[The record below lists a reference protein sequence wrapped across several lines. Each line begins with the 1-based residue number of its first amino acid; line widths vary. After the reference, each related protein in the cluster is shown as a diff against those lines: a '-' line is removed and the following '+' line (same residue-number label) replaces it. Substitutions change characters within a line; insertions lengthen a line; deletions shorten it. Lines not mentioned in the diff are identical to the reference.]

1 MKTTLSERD
10 GNTVKLA
17 VEVSSDELREAFDA
31 RLKQLSREAQF
42 PGFRPGKAPAVMV
55 RQRLGDEAILVDAV
69 EEAMSGWFIAAM
81 AELGLNPVD
90 RPEIELDDDDLPSLD
105 KPLGFK
111 AAVTVMPD
119 VVLGEYKG
127 VKAPKDPAEVEDSE
141 VDNQMERLRNEFAE
155 LRPVSGRAVQK
166 GDFITAD
173 LRATL
178 DGQPAEDLE
187 ASDFVFEI
195 GGGRVFEEVEEQV
208 VGMNADEEKTF
219 PLTLPEALP
228 SELAGKTVD
237 FTIKVKEIKEKELP
251 PLTDAWT
258 SQISEF
264 ATLLE
269 LRQEIRSKIKEGK
282 EHAAEQQFTAAAV
295 KAATDNVEIDL
306 PDVVVREQAEEM
318 LADFRRSLESQG
330 GTLESF
336 VAASGVTEEQIIEDM
351 KPQAANNVKTSLVLD
366 AIAKA
371 EGLEATDEEVS
382 AVIGQMAAATR
393 ADAKSLEARLRKSGR
408 VEALREQILR
418 DKAVEFIAKNAVA
431 EAPAL
436 AEEPAPAGEPEAAA
450 PEKTA
455 PKKAKKAAAAEEAA
469 GGAGAPAVETAAP
482 EVPEGADAP
491 AEAAASVADVAAPAV
506 EAESVA
512 EDS

>member
-1 MKTTLSERD
+1 VKTTLSERD

-17 VEVSSDELREAFDA
+17 VEVSSDELREAFDT
-31 RLKQLSREAQF
+31 RLRQLSREVRL
-42 PGFRPGKAPAVMV
+42 PGFRPGKAPAAMV

-90 RPEIELDDDDLPSLD
+90 RPEIELEDDDLPSLD
-105 KPLGFK
+105 KPLSFK

-127 VKAPKDPAEVEDSE
+127 VRAPKDPAEVEDSE
-141 VDNQMERLRNEFAE
+141 VDNQMDRLRNEFAE
-155 LRPVSGRAVQK
+155 LRPVGGRAVQK

-178 DGQPAEDLE
+178 DGQPVEDLE
-187 ASDFVFEI
+187 AGDFVFEI
-195 GGGRVFEEVEEQV
+195 GGGRVFEEVEEQAA
-208 VGMNADEEKTF
+208 GMNADEEKTF
-219 PLTLPEALP
+219 PLTLPEALS

-258 SQISEF
+258 SQVSEF

-269 LRQEIRSKIKEGK
+269 LRQEIRSKIREGK

-295 KAATDNVEIDL
+295 KAATDNAEIDL

-371 EGLEATDEEVS
+371 EGLEATDEEIS
-382 AVIGQMAAATR
+382 AVIGQMAAVTR
-393 ADAKSLEARLRKSGR
+393 TDAKNLEARLRKGGQ

-431 EAPAL
+431 EAPAP
-436 AEEPAPAGEPEAAA
+436 AEEPEAPASK
-450 PEKTA
+450 KTA
-455 PKKAKKAAAAEEAA
+455 PKKAKKATAAKEAAEDTE
-469 GGAGAPAVETAAP
+469 APAAETAAP
-482 EVPEGADAP
+482 EAPEGAEAPAETADAAPAADADAP
-491 AEAAASVADVAAPAV
+491 AA
-506 EAESVA
+506 EAETVT